1 MGVVPTIGYV
11 VRRFIQAIIVVLGVV
26 LITQIFWLLLGPTA
40 LRESFPPR
48 TPPSTI
54 HHFFVL
60 MGFNLPFPFQFV
72 KEVGNLFTGNF
83 GYSLSLNQSVF
94 SAISVRLPRTVLLL
108 GTSTV
113 LALLIAI
120 PLGVLQV
127 VRRNKPIDYA
137 LTGAS
142 FFFYGMPTFF
152 LGVVLVQIF
161 AVHWH
166 LFSAEGPQVTNL
178 WSIFTDWRG
187 FTLPVLTLAA
197 VTIASFSRY
206 MRSSMMEQMTEDYI
220 RTARA
225 KGMRNRRVLYLHGL
239 RNALIPIVTLLGL
252 SLPGIVGGALVT
264 ESVFNFPGMGLLFLH
279 AAEAP
284 DYPLL
289 IGTSLLATI
298 ATVVGSLLA
307 DIAYAVLDPRI
318 RYS

>member
-1 MGVVPTIGYV
+1 
-11 VRRFIQAIIVVLGVV
+11 VVLGVV
-26 LITQIFWLLLGPTA
+26 LITQIFWAPLGPTA
-40 LRESFPPR
+40 LRGSFPPR
-48 TPPSTI
+48 APPATI
-54 HHFFVL
+54 NHFSMV
-60 MGFNLPFPFQFV
+60 MGFNLPFPLQFL
-72 KEVGNLFTGNF
+72 KEVENLFTGNF
-83 GYSLSLNQSVF
+83 GQSVTLKQSVA
-94 SAISVRLPRTVLLL
+94 SAISDKLARTVLLL
-108 GTSTV
+108 GISTL
-113 LALLIAI
+113 LALIIAI

-127 VRRNKPIDYA
+127 VRRNKPTDYV

-142 FFFYGMPTFF
+142 FFLVGMPTFF
-152 LGVVLVQIF
+152 LGIVLIQLF

-166 LFSAEGPQVTNL
+166 LFAAEGPQVSSL
-178 WSIFTDWRG
+178 WSILKDWRG

-252 SLPGIVGGALVT
+252 SLPGIVGGVLVT
-264 ESVFNFPGMGLLFLH
+264 ESVFNYPGMGLLFLH

-307 DIAYAVLDPRI
+307 DIGYAVLDSRV
-318 RYS
+318 RYG